1 MLKIIFL
8 SSVFVLLAGCGKND
22 PSYSLLPA
30 QNVFNQSVTTLNNKI
45 DILWVIDNSGSM
57 APAQANLANN
67 FNSFIQN
74 FSQKNYDFHI
84 GVTVT
89 DAFRAVTQN
98 NPILA
103 KLRDG
108 VGANRSN
115 VFVIDS
121 STPNIN
127 SVFITNV
134 SQGISGSG
142 DERAFQSFKTALDSP
157 QNAGFRRPEAYLA
170 VIIVSDE
177 DDFSANTSSSVGEN
191 YNHAQ
196 IHTVA
201 SYVSY
206 LDQFVGSS
214 AKYSVSAIAVWD
226 AACKAQSHSV
236 AKIGIRYGELVDLTG
251 GIKGSLCSNFAA
263 TLDALQ
269 NHLAELS
276 TQFVLNRVPILAS
289 IQIYVNGVQIPQDAQ
304 NGWSYDAALNSIFF
318 HGPAIPAQGAEIV
331 VNFDPVTVV
340 E

>member
-1 MLKIIFL
+1 MLKIIFFTSFL
-8 SSVFVLLAGCGKND
+8 VLLVGCGKND

-30 QNVFNQSVTTLNNKI
+30 QNIFSQSVSTLNNKI

-57 APAQANLANN
+57 APTQTNLANN
-67 FNSFIQN
+67 FNSFIQA

-98 NPILA
+98 SPNLA
-103 KLRDG
+103 RLRDG
-108 VGANRSN
+108 LGSTHSN

-127 SVFITNV
+127 SVFITNM

-142 DERAFQSFKTALDSP
+142 DERAFQSFKTALSSP
-157 QNAGFRRPEAYLA
+157 LNAGFRRPDAYLA
-170 VIIVSDE
+170 IIIVSDE
-177 DDFSANTSSSVGEN
+177 DDFSANVSGSIAEN
-191 YNHAQ
+191 YNSTQ

-201 SYVSY
+201 SYVDY
-206 LDQFVGSS
+206 LDQLVGASS
-214 AKYSVSAIAVWD
+214 KYSVSAIAVWD
-226 AACKAQSHSV
+226 AACKAQSHASSRLGV
-236 AKIGIRYGELVDLTG
+236 RYGQIVDMTG
-251 GIKGSLCSNFAA
+251 GIKGSICSNFAA

-276 TQFVLNRVPILAS
+276 TQFVLNRVPIVAS
-289 IQIYVNGVQIPQDAQ
+289 IQVIVNGMPVLPSST
-304 NGWSYDAALNSIFF
+304 NGWTYDPALNSVFF
-318 HGPAIPAQGAEIV
+318 HGTMIPAQGAEII